1 MLRDTKEEE
10 SVEESLVGREETIAI
25 VVGPEGDRG
34 PSSPIEM
41 EILDGMGH
49 LGLEESLDDDMN
61 FYIRRLIMED
71 DASKGINN
79 LPPWSLGSVSP
90 NLPLVLYHNPDKFL
104 PNLIKNIKVHSVH
117 ANYKASDSSH
127 GTSLQGSLQPG
138 LWRFVLLS
146 ESA

>member
-1 MLRDTKEEE
+1 MEGRAIQSIKRWENILHQARAMLRDTKEEE

-79 LPPWSLGSVSP
+79 LPP
-90 NLPLVLYHNPDKFL
+90 
-104 PNLIKNIKVHSVH
+104 
-117 ANYKASDSSH
+117 
-127 GTSLQGSLQPG
+127 
-138 LWRFVLLS
+138 
-146 ESA
+146 